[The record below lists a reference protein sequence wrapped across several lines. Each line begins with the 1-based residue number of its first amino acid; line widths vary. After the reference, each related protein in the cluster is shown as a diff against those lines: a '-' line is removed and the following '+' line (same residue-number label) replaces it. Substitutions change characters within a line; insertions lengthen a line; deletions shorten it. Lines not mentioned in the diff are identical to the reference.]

1 MVGVHL
7 LAGLLWVTSVGTSA
21 AGGSAGGERLHESS
35 PLDNLRTTSRRASKR
50 RSSSLEA
57 DPNLRG
63 ASLDGNYVRHPPDET
78 MVTLS
83 VVTAND
89 GEKHATITSL
99 ANGIHPLT
107 FTSRLVPSAD
117 HATCFRLVP
126 AEGTYASSLRFCPDE
141 SGIFDVIGENVNYK
155 LVRYTRKRPRPG

>member
-21 AGGSAGGERLHESS
+21 AGGSAGGERFHESS
-35 PLDNLRTTSRRASKR
+35 PLDNLRSTSRRSKR

-57 DPNLRG
+57 DPNLRS
-63 ASLDGNYVRHPPDET
+63 ASLDGTYVRDPPDET
-78 MVTLS
+78 RVTLS

-107 FTSRLVPSAD
+107 CTSRLVPSAD

-141 SGIFDVIGENVNYK
+141 SGSFDVIGENVSYK
-155 LVRYTRKRPRPG
+155 LVRYTRKRPKPG

>member
-21 AGGSAGGERLHESS
+21 AGGSAGGEHLHESS
-35 PLDNLRTTSRRASKR
+35 PLDNLRSTSRRSKR
-50 RSSSLEA
+50 RSSSSSLEA
-57 DPNLRG
+57 DPNLLS

-126 AEGTYASSLRFCPDE
+126 AEGTYASSL
-141 SGIFDVIGENVNYK
+141 
-155 LVRYTRKRPRPG
+155 